1 MPKITK
7 TPSAKHMLIGL
18 RSMGY
23 SFSTALADILD
34 NSVAAHA
41 NKIWVDA
48 EPMDNNS
55 YLYVLDNGFGMTREK
70 LEDAMSFGSTSNHNG
85 TDCLD
90 LGRFGL
96 GLNTASL
103 SQCKRFYVLTKKDGL
118 INGAFW
124 DVDILEETNE
134 WELNILNIEEMKN
147 LPGYNKLESLDSGTL
162 VIWKKFDKLMTS
174 TSRFESSFRN
184 RVADAKKHC
193 ELVFHR
199 FYDDIEIYFNDARI
213 KRRDPFL
220 ENFDNAQHKEE
231 QSLRYDHEK
240 IMYQAHVLPHTTSL
254 SNEQKELIGG
264 VDTMR
269 NEQGFYLYRNK
280 RLIIWGNWLHMNTRS
295 EFFKLAR
302 IRVDIPT
309 KLDFV
314 WNLDVKKTSAVI
326 PDSLR
331 DQLWAVVNDASN
343 TSTRTFRY
351 KGEKE
356 YESGKSKIWI
366 RTLTREGEIKYEINE
381 SLPLIAYL
389 KDKLQEDDS
398 ALLDALLKQIVDY
411 LPKHQLNVD
420 INDTDVK
427 LCNGEEDNEDELCNQ
442 LALIISQLPS
452 TAREMICEKYLSYEN
467 YVMLK
472 ARKDEILR
480 KANEYATNR

>member
-147 LPGYNKLESLDSGTL
+147 L
-162 VIWKKFDKLMTS
+162 KKF
-174 TSRFESSFRN
+174 
-184 RVADAKKHC
+184 
-193 ELVFHR
+193 
-199 FYDDIEIYFNDARI
+199 
-213 KRRDPFL
+213 
-220 ENFDNAQHKEE
+220 
-231 QSLRYDHEK
+231 
-240 IMYQAHVLPHTTSL
+240 
-254 SNEQKELIGG
+254 
-264 VDTMR
+264 
-269 NEQGFYLYRNK
+269 
-280 RLIIWGNWLHMNTRS
+280 
-295 EFFKLAR
+295 
-302 IRVDIPT
+302 
-309 KLDFV
+309 
-314 WNLDVKKTSAVI
+314 
-326 PDSLR
+326 
-331 DQLWAVVNDASN
+331 
-343 TSTRTFRY
+343 
-351 KGEKE
+351 
-356 YESGKSKIWI
+356 
-366 RTLTREGEIKYEINE
+366 
-381 SLPLIAYL
+381 
-389 KDKLQEDDS
+389 
-398 ALLDALLKQIVDY
+398 LL
-411 LPKHQLNVD
+411 
-420 INDTDVK
+420 
-427 LCNGEEDNEDELCNQ
+427 
-442 LALIISQLPS
+442 
-452 TAREMICEKYLSYEN
+452 
-467 YVMLK
+467 
-472 ARKDEILR
+472 
-480 KANEYATNR
+480 